1 MDRRR
6 IAMVAFFL
14 GIVLILIAFLL
25 LFLPLVML

>member
-6 IAMVAFFL
+6 VAKVAFFL

-25 LFLPLVML
+25 LFLPLVMP

>member
-14 GIVLILIAFLL
+14 GLVLILIAFLF
-25 LFLPLVML
+25 LFIPIWMP